1 MSGEATPSHL
11 RSMVRL
17 VARGIQ
23 ARRSGA
29 PMDLAAI
36 PRRKVSAERAG
47 IGIDPGHVQAY
58 AAATDGER
66 IAGFGDGT
74 GAVPPFYCATW
85 ETALALQMFAGMEQ
99 PLPLGA
105 IVHVSTDL
113 VWARPL
119 RAGDVVRC
127 RVELDRVEPAR
138 RGFRMTVLARN
149 WLGAGQLCC
158 QSTSVFQVRTGGT
171 DDPDRAPP
179 RPAGT
184 GPVPPGDGWTELVR
198 WDLPGSAGRRYA
210 RVSGDYNPIH
220 LWGLTAR
227 PFGFRAPILHGYC
240 IAARAAHTLIEHCLG
255 GDPAALRR
263 MRIAFHA
270 MRMRIAFRA
279 PLPLPATARL
289 LVSDDGPERWFRV
302 AAPGEGPVYAEGT
315 YGAAAA

>member
-1 MSGEATPSHL
+1 MSGGTPSHL

-23 ARRSGA
+23 ARRSA
-29 PMDLAAI
+29 SPTDLAAT
-36 PRRKVSAERAG
+36 PRRKVSVERAG
-47 IGIDPGHVQAY
+47 IEIDPAHVQAY

-66 IAGFGDGT
+66 IRTFAESD

-85 ETALALQMFAGMEQ
+85 ETALALQMFAEMEE

-105 IVHVSTDL
+105 IVHVATDL
-113 VWARPL
+113 VWARPV
-119 RAGDVVRC
+119 RTGDVVRC

-149 WLGAGQLCC
+149 WMGAGQLCC
-158 QSTSVFQVRTGGT
+158 QSTNVFQVRTGGA
-171 DDPDRAPP
+171 DDPDRASP
-179 RPAGT
+179 RPPDRR
-184 GPVPPGDGWTELVR
+184 GPMAPDDGWTELVR

-227 PFGFRAPILHGYC
+227 PFGFRAPILHGYGT
-240 IAARAAHTLIEHCLG
+240 AARAAHTLIEHCLG
-255 GDPAALRR
+255 GDASALR
-263 MRIAFHA
+263 
-270 MRMRIAFRA
+270 RMRIAFRA
-279 PLPLPATARL
+279 PLPLPATACL
-289 LVSDDGPERWFRV
+289 LVNDDGPERWFRV

-315 YGAAAA
+315 YGGVTSSD

>member
-1 MSGEATPSHL
+1 MSGEATPSPL

-29 PMDLAAI
+29 RLDPSGI

-47 IGIDPGHVQAY
+47 IEIDPSHVRAY
-58 AAATDGER
+58 TAATDGKR
-66 IAGFGDGT
+66 IGGFGE
-74 GAVPPFYCATW
+74 GAGGVPPFYCATW

-119 RAGDVVRC
+119 RPGDAVRC

-138 RGFRMTVLARN
+138 RGFRMAVLARN

-179 RPAGT
+179 RTTDRT
-184 GPVPPGDGWTELVR
+184 GPVAPEGGWTELVR
-198 WDLPGSAGRRYA
+198 WDLEGRAGRRYA

-240 IAARAAHTLIEHCLG
+240 IAARAAHSLIEHCLG
-255 GDPAALRR
+255 GDPGALR
-263 MRIAFHA
+263 
-270 MRMRIAFRA
+270 RMRIAFRA

-302 AAPGEGPVYAEGT
+302 AAQGEGPVYAEGT
-315 YGAAAA
+315 YGGSREAA

>member
-1 MSGEATPSHL
+1 MA
-11 RSMVRL
+11 RL

-23 ARRSGA
+23 ARRSGT
-29 PMDLAAI
+29 PLDPAAI

-47 IGIDPGHVQAY
+47 IEIDPRRVQAY

-66 IAGFGDGT
+66 IAGFGEEA

-105 IVHVSTDL
+105 IVHVSTEL

-119 RAGDVVRC
+119 RPGDAVRC

-171 DDPDRAPP
+171 DDPGRAPSRPADRAG
-179 RPAGT
+179 AV
-184 GPVPPGDGWTELVR
+184 VPDDGWTELVR
-198 WDLPGSAGRRYA
+198 WDLSGSAGRRYA

-240 IAARAAHTLIEHCLG
+240 IAARAAHSLIEHCLG
-255 GDPAALRR
+255 GDPGALR
-263 MRIAFHA
+263 
-270 MRMRIAFRA
+270 RMRIAFRA

-289 LVSDDGPERWFRV
+289 LVNDDGPEHGFRV
-302 AAPGEGPVYAEGT
+302 ATPGEGPVYAEGT
-315 YGAAAA
+315 YGAAAP